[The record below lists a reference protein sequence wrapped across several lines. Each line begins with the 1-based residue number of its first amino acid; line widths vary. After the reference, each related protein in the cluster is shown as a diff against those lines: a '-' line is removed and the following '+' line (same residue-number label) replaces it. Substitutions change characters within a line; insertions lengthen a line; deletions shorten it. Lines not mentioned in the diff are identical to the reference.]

1 MNTSPLMPILLSVAI
16 SLLKSNKSKGGF
28 NKNRS
33 EEFLKSR
40 EEIVENMI
48 EDIER
53 AIRPIPIMQIETPTI
68 VNGKARK
75 QVNKQ
80 SYKLL
85 SSMSKRG
92 KDKVSAI
99 WEFGTTVKNKKD
111 NKIISVMILSP
122 SDRAVEFLKKLKIQA
137 KKSIESVAG
146 RCKSIEVKTD
156 SKLDKATHIA
166 KNNNRIKLASIGIR
180 KDGYKIKKDYSIIQL
195 TINIDTISE
204 LYEKRS

>member
-85 SSMSKRG
+85 SSMSK
-92 KDKVSAI
+92 
-99 WEFGTTVKNKKD
+99 
-111 NKIISVMILSP
+111 
-122 SDRAVEFLKKLKIQA
+122 
-137 KKSIESVAG
+137 
-146 RCKSIEVKTD
+146 
-156 SKLDKATHIA
+156 
-166 KNNNRIKLASIGIR
+166 
-180 KDGYKIKKDYSIIQL
+180 
-195 TINIDTISE
+195 
-204 LYEKRS
+204 